1 MPQLDFLNFFSQ
13 LFWLNFFLFVI
24 YFLNVFFFLPIIF
37 CNLRFREEF
46 YLHIL
51 EEFSKES
58 IKDLKF
64 EFFSW
69 FLKEWL
75 LNMSSGNVM
84 LVLLVSGEI
93 FEVLL
98 ESELLIIKDIFF
110 SEIKKFQEKIELIKV
125 VS

>member
-13 LFWLNFFLFVI
+13 LFWLNFPSFVI

-37 CNLRFREEF
+37 RNLRFREEF

-64 EFFSW
+64 EFFS
-69 FLKEWL
+69 
-75 LNMSSGNVM
+75 
-84 LVLLVSGEI
+84 LV
-93 FEVLL
+93 FERMAFEYV
-98 ESELLIIKDIFF
+98 KWKCYACFC
-110 SEIKKFQEKIELIKV
+110 
-125 VS
+125 

>member
-93 FEVLL
+93 FEFLL